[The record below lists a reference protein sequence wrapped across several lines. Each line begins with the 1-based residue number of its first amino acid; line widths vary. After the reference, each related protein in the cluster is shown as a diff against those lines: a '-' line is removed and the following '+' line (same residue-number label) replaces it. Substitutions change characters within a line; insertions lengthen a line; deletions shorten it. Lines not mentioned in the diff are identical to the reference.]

1 MFLSEC
7 KDSVEIGTLAEEV
20 DGDDG
25 FGFWG
30 DFGFGIGK
38 IDVETDG
45 AGVDEDG
52 GGTDAA
58 DATGGSEEGKGGD
71 KHFIT
76 GADVEGHEGEK
87 DGVGAGGDANAM
99 SRFRKSSEFI
109 LHLGHFFAHDEMPGL
124 EYALESR
131 VELGLE
137 RVVLGVD
144 VEKGNHEKT
153 E

>member
-7 KDSVEIGTLAEEV
+7 KNSVEIGTLAEEV

-52 GGTDAA
+52 GGADAA

-71 KHFIT
+71 KHFIA

-109 LHLGHFFAHDEMPGL
+109 LHLGHFFAHDKMPAL

>member
-1 MFLSEC
+1 MVLSEC

-71 KHFIT
+71 EHFIAGT
-76 GADVEGHEGEK
+76 DVEGHEGEK
-87 DGVGAGGDANAM
+87 DGVGAGGNADAMAG
-99 SRFRKSSEFI
+99 FGQGGEFGFD
-109 LHLGHFFAHDEMPGL
+109 LGDFVAHDEMAGL
-124 EYALESR
+124 EDALECSG
-131 VELGLE
+131 EFGFK
-137 RVVLGVD
+137 RVVLGVN
-144 VEKGNHEKT
+144 VEKGDHE
-153 E
+153 

>member
-52 GGTDAA
+52 DGSNAA
-58 DATGGSEEGKGGD
+58 DAAGGSEEGEGGD
-71 KHFIT
+71 KHFIA

-87 DGVGAGGDANAM
+87 DGVGAGGDADAM
-99 SRFRKSSEFI
+99 AGFGQGGEFGFD
-109 LHLGHFFAHDEMPGL
+109 LGDLVAHDEMPGL

>member
-87 DGVGAGGDANAM
+87 DGVGAGGDADAM
-99 SRFRKSSEFI
+99 AGFSQGGEFGFD
-109 LHLGHFFAHDEMPGL
+109 LSDLVAHDEMPGL
-124 EYALESR
+124 EDTLEG
-131 VELGLE
+131 VGEFGFK

-144 VEKGNHEKT
+144 VEEGDHWLEG
-153 E
+153 